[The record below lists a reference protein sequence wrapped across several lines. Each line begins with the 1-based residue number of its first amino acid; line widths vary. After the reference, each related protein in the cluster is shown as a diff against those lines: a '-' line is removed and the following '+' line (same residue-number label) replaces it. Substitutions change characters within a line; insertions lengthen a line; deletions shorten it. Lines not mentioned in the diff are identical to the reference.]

1 MPNDLSLELGKLLD
15 QYDEKRRAVEERRRQ
30 VKTDEESFQKTFSD
44 LRTRV
49 VRPVFEA
56 TGVIL
61 KERGHD
67 FTISEDEYGSEPGGK
82 TTEAAISIRVMP
94 TGMEKSPQ
102 GDAEFPT
109 LSFVTR
115 HYNKAVCIRSSN
127 AVPQSDGRTSP
138 RGDYQLA
145 QIDKDLV
152 QAELLKLIAG
162 MVNR

>member
-1 MPNDLSLELGKLLD
+1 MPTDLNVELGKLLD
-15 QYDEKRRAVEERRRQ
+15 QYDEKRRAVDERRRQ
-30 VKTDEESFQKTFSD
+30 VKIDAETFQEQFAD
-44 LRTRV
+44 LRRKV

-56 TGVIL
+56 TGIVL

-67 FTISEDEYGSEPGGK
+67 FRISEDEYASGPDGK
-82 TTEAAISIRVMP
+82 TTEAAISIRVVP
-94 TGMEKSPQ
+94 AGTSSHPE
-102 GDAEFPT
+102 AEFPT

-115 HYNKAVCIRSSN
+115 HYNKAVCIHSSN

-152 QAELLKLIAG
+152 EAELLKLIAG